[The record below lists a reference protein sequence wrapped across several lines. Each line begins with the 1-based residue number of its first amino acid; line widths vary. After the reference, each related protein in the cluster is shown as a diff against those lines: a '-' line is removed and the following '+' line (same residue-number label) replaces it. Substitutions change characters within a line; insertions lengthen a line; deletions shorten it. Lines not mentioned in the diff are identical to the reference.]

1 MSLGPLLAA
10 GGTIDFGPLLLD
22 LALVLVLAK
31 VAAELFERMRLPA
44 VLGEILVGIAIGPS
58 ALGLVDPSDALKI
71 LAEIG
76 VIMLLAQVGL
86 EMDLRE
92 LRRVGRASLL
102 VGVFG
107 VVFPMAGGLLAGRA
121 LGETLN
127 ASLFLGAAL
136 AATSVGIT
144 ARVFGDLRALSSRE
158 ARIVLGA
165 AVADDVLG
173 MIILTV
179 VTRVVTE
186 GTFDVGAV
194 LSTLGI
200 AIAFLA
206 ASVGLG
212 VVLVPRVFRRLGNAV
227 SSPAVIGVLAA
238 ALTFGLAAAADAAR
252 LAPIIGAFVA
262 GIALA
267 GTDQHDRIERDFAV
281 LGGLLIPV
289 FFVQIGVETD
299 VAQFVD
305 GEVLA
310 LAAVLSVIAIATKL
324 VAALGATGTGADRLL
339 VGIGMVPRGEV
350 GLIFAAIGMQV
361 GVFGDDLYAVVLLV
375 VLLTTLIA
383 PPLLRVRL
391 GGSRRTPASA
401 EPGAGLADSD
411 AGSGEKS
418 GAADAGGVTVVGDS
432 LRLDAVPERQ
442 RTLEVLLRAARLGA
456 TSTPDAALM
465 AWVDATRAE
474 PLVWTR
480 EASLA
485 LVELVRLGNHRSWR
499 FVEVAAVAERAL
511 PELARLLDSR
521 HSDATELDPTRVAA
535 FPIVETI
542 RHRLP
547 PGDGFATDHSLLLA
561 ALMADMAAEGIAADG
576 MLARLDLDPS
586 TLEEAEALMNASS
599 LLRAT
604 VCTEPLQISDRTLAQ
619 LADYL
624 GSPINVEKCRLLTE
638 ARTDLKDW
646 QYSALL
652 DVTIRVQQLL
662 AHPEL
667 IEGRSG
673 SVEDVRRTRALALV
687 EGEAART
694 ARVREAP
701 ASYVLAHEPETIAR
715 HVGLVEPVP
724 AAGRA
729 RVAVSTAGD
738 SWIVDVATRDTDG
751 LLARVAAVLTGAG
764 LDIVNA
770 DLNTWPDGAVLD
782 SFTVNAVHEPDAES
796 LRAAL
801 EAVLGQRRLPAA
813 PLRYLALDVRFD
825 HRSHPWHSIV
835 LVRGRDEPGVLMT
848 VAAAFARAGIRVH
861 QANIASADGTIADRF
876 EVSDRHG
883 RQLSDRLERRVLRML
898 S

>member
-1 MSLGPLLAA
+1 MPLASVLAAGGSIDYGPLLA
-10 GGTIDFGPLLLD
+10 D

-31 VAAELFERMRLPA
+31 VAAEVFERMRLPA

-58 ALGLVDPSDALKI
+58 ALGLVDPSDALRV

-86 EMDLRE
+86 EMDLKE
-92 LRRVGRASLL
+92 LRRVGRASLM
-102 VGVFG
+102 VGVLG
-107 VVFPMAGGLLAGRA
+107 VAFPMAGGIAAGRA
-121 LGETLN
+121 LGESLD

-186 GTFDVGAV
+186 GTFEVGSVAT
-194 LSTLGI
+194 TLAI
-200 AIAFLA
+200 AIGFLVV
-206 ASVGLG
+206 SVGVG
-212 VVLVPRVFRRLGNAV
+212 VVAVPRILRRLGSVV
-227 SSPAVIGVLAA
+227 SAPAVIGVVAA

-267 GTDQHDRIERDFAV
+267 GSEQHDRIERDFSV
-281 LGGLLIPV
+281 VGGLLIPV

-299 VAQFVD
+299 VAQFLD
-305 GEVLA
+305 AQVLA
-310 LAAVLSVIAIATKL
+310 LAGVLSVIAVATKL
-324 VAALGATGTGADRLL
+324 VSALGASGTGADRLL
-339 VGIGMVPRGEV
+339 IGIGMVPRGEV

-375 VLLTTLIA
+375 VLVTTLIA

-391 GGSRRTPASA
+391 GRSRPDS
-401 EPGAGLADSD
+401 SD
-411 AGSGEKS
+411 AATTAPSSAATSPSASPGGSDDAL
-418 GAADAGGVTVVGDS
+418 AA
-432 LRLDAVPERQ
+432 
-442 RTLEVLLRAARLGA
+442 LLRAACDCA
-456 TSTPDAALM
+456 TAVPGPTVMS
-465 AWVDATRAE
+465 WVDANRE
-474 PLVWTR
+474 SPLVWTR

-485 LVELVRLGNHRSWR
+485 LIELVRVGNHRSWR
-499 FVEVAAVAERAL
+499 FVEVAGIAERAM
-511 PELARLLDSR
+511 PELAALLDGR
-521 HSDATELDPTRVAA
+521 HSETTELDPTRTAA

-542 RHRLP
+542 RTRLP
-547 PGDGFATDHSLLLA
+547 GGGEITANHSLLLA
-561 ALMADMAAEGIAADG
+561 ALVADMAAEDADG
-576 MLARLDLDPS
+576 EALLSRLALDPS
-586 TLEEAEALMNASS
+586 TIDEARSLVNAST
-599 LLRAT
+599 LLRVT
-604 VCTEPLQISDRTLAQ
+604 VCSEPLQISERTLAQ

-652 DVTIRVQQLL
+652 DVTVRVQQLL

-667 IEGRSG
+667 LDGRRG
-673 SVEDVRRTRALALV
+673 SVEEVRRGAALDLVGHDGLRA
-687 EGEAART
+687 
-694 ARVREAP
+694 ARVRTAP
-701 ASYVLAHEPETIAR
+701 SSYVLAHEPDTITR
-715 HVGLVEPVP
+715 HVAMLDPTP
-724 AAGRA
+724 GRGEV
-729 RVAVSTAGD
+729 RVAVSGD
-738 SWIVDVATRDTDG
+738 ASPWTIDIATRDTTG
-751 LLARVAAVLTGAG
+751 LLARIASVLTEAG

-782 SFTVNAVHEPDAES
+782 SFVVEGDTPPDAES
-796 LRAAL
+796 LGRRLAD
-801 EAVLGQRRLPAA
+801 VIGRRRLPSTGPVRAK
-813 PLRYLALDVRFD
+813 LQLRFD
-825 HRSHPWHSIV
+825 HDVHPWHSVV
-835 LVRGRDEPGVLMT
+835 LVRGRDEPGVLAT
-848 VAAAFARAGIRVH
+848 VASAFARSGVQVH
-861 QANIASADGTIADRF
+861 QANIVSADGVIADRF

-883 RQLSDRLERRVLRML
+883 RQLTDRTEKRIRRLL
-898 S
+898 G